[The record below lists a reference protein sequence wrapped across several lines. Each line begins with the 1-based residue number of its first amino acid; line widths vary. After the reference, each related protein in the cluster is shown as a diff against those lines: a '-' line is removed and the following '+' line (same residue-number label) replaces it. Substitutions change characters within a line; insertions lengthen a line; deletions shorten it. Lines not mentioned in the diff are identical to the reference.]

1 MNSSAKL
8 ILWLSAT
15 FAALPAGAQA
25 PIQFTDS
32 AAAIRQYEE
41 RTLEN
46 LRDNCKTQKGEWL
59 FDRAEIT
66 SMRHGF
72 VSARAYVKDQN
83 RYSVFIYDGDK
94 HNFLMI
100 DGQKLSRGSRLTIP
114 LALPRDYAY
123 CRIVRDSQGS
133 ERLEVLHRV
142 LGAPAEAQAFDRL
155 LKDAGELATLT
166 PPANCPAPAKLS
178 FSDRLVL
185 KGTEVKFSG
194 CMDAATSLR
203 ERMDKLVRRVHD

>member
-15 FAALPAGAQA
+15 FAALPAAAQA

-46 LRDNCKTQKGEWL
+46 LRESCKTQKGEWL
-59 FDRAEIT
+59 FDRTEIT

-72 VSARAYVKDQN
+72 VSARAYVKDPN
-83 RYSVFIYDGDK
+83 RYSMYLYDGEK
-94 HNFLMI
+94 HSFLMI

-123 CRIVRDSQGS
+123 CRIVRDSQGT

-142 LGAPAEAQAFDRL
+142 LGAPSEAMAFDRL
-155 LKDAGELATLT
+155 LKDAADLASFTSA
-166 PPANCPAPAKLS
+166 PSCPAPAKLS
-178 FSDRLVL
+178 FTDRLVL
-185 KGTEVKFSG
+185 NGKEVKFSG
-194 CMDAATSLR
+194 CLDAATSLR